1 MMKKINV
8 ASLKKRK
15 NQEKITMITAYDAL
29 FARLF
34 DGGVDMIL
42 VGDSLAMSFGGE
54 VDTLAISFEAMLY
67 HTKAVCRATQE
78 SLVVFDMPFGSYITE
93 EVALQNAI
101 RVYKESAAEAIKLE
115 GGKECAG
122 IIKRLTQS
130 GIAVMGH
137 IGLKPQFV
145 RAEGGYKIKGKEESE
160 LQALLEDAKA
170 LEESGVFALV
180 LEGVKAEVAREITKS
195 VSVPVIGIGSG
206 AEVDGQVL
214 VWSDMFGFYEA
225 FQPKFVRRYLEGA
238 KLIREGLARYVD
250 DVKAGRFPRESE
262 SY

>member
-1 MMKKINV
+1 MKSMTIP
-8 ASLKKRK
+8 LIQKKK
-15 NQEKITMITAYDAL
+15 HTEKITMITAYDAL

-34 DGGVDMIL
+34 DGTVDMIL
-42 VGDSLAMSFGGE
+42 VGDSLAMSFGGHS
-54 VDTLAISFEAMLY
+54 DTLAISFEEMLY
-67 HTKAVCRATQE
+67 HTKAVCRGARE
-78 SLVVFDMPFGSYITE
+78 SMVIFDMPFGSYTNE

-122 IIKRLTQS
+122 IIKRLTQN

-145 RAEGGYKIKGKEESE
+145 RAEGGYKIKGKGEAEIKS
-160 LQALLEDAKA
+160 LLEDAKA

-180 LEGVKAEVAREITKS
+180 LEGVKADVAREITQS
-195 VSVPVIGIGSG
+195 VNVPVIGIGSG
-206 AEVDGQVL
+206 VEVDGQVL

-238 KLIREGLARYVD
+238 RLIREGLARYVD
-250 DVKAGRFPRESE
+250 DVKAGRFPAESE